1 MPDLISDLENN
12 LFAAGV
18 IDLTGLSLLQ
28 VITESLVSLLQ
39 ASCEVV

>member
-1 MPDLISDLENN
+1 MPDLNSDLENN

-18 IDLTGLSLLQ
+18 IELTGLSLLQ